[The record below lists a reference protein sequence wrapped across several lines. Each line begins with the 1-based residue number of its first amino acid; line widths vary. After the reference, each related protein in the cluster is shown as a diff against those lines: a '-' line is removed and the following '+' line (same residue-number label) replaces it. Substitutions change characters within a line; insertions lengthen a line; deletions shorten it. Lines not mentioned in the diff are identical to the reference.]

1 MNNIVLNFIIVLGVL
16 IFFHELG
23 HFIVARLFG
32 VGVERFSLGFGP
44 RILGKTVG
52 RTDYR
57 ISLIPLGGYVKM
69 MGEEPDAPL
78 APEDLHLSF
87 THKPVIQRSLIVAA
101 GPLFNVLLAILI
113 YVGGFWIAGIPTIR
127 SVVRYVDP
135 SGPAEAA
142 GIQTGDLIKSING
155 TPVRSWRNIND
166 IVDENKAAPLNLQ
179 IERGGKF
186 LSITLK
192 PAAITAKN
200 VYDENM
206 TYYSIGIR
214 GEAEPKPVVG
224 DTRPDM
230 PARMAGLRKGDVIT
244 AIDGTP
250 IELWQTMHDIISSS
264 KGRQLIFT
272 IQRDGQTLEIPIK
285 PQEVQEKDILGNKQ
299 SAYRIGISPPD
310 PVLAEDKITDQ
321 VGFLGACKLGFDYCW
336 FVVRETGRFFVKL
349 VQGKVP
355 SGAIGGPIRIAK
367 MANQQAQEGFMQF
380 IFFIAFVSVNLA
392 VINLVPIPVL
402 DGGHLLFFI
411 IEAIQRKPVS
421 IRVREMAQQ
430 IGMVLLLMLMIFVI
444 YNDVIFTWF

>member
-285 PQEVQEKDILGNKQ
+285 TQEVQEKDILGNKQ